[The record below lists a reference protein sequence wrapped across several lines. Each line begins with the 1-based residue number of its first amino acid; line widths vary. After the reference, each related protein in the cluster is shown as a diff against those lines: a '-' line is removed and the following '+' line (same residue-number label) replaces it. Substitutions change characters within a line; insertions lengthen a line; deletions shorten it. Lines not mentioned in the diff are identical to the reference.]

1 MPEGL
6 GHECLLVSE
15 CVRDA
20 LDSGQPV
27 VALETTLV
35 THGFPSSEGLDL
47 AIELEKIV
55 RASDAIPATIGVLD
69 GRLIVGLT
77 PDQLN
82 RLALSPDVTKLNPGN
97 LAAGLASE
105 KPGSTTVAT
114 TMLAAHLAGIRV
126 LATGGI
132 GGVHRNA
139 DSTGDIS
146 ADLTALG
153 RLPIA
158 VVCSGAKAILDLPR
172 TLEALE
178 TLGVP
183 VYGFGTDRFP
193 AFFRR
198 DSGLSVDHRI
208 DSVEDMSRAVKTHFV
223 LAFGTGIVVANPIA
237 MEYEMPEKL
246 YEKAMDQALQEVD
259 QAAVRGRE
267 VTPYLLGRMQ
277 ELTSGG
283 SSFSNKQLLRDN
295 VRLAADLACALS
307 PN

>member
-1 MPEGL
+1 MPGGL
-6 GHECLLVSE
+6 RHECLLVSE
-15 CVRDA
+15 CVQDA

-35 THGFPSSEGLDL
+35 THGFPSSEGLGL
-47 AIELEKIV
+47 AIEFEKIV

-77 PDQLN
+77 PDQLD

-97 LAAGLASE
+97 LAAGIASE
-105 KPGSTTVAT
+105 KPGSTTVAA

-208 DSVEDMSRAVKTHFV
+208 DSIEDMSRAVRTHFI

-237 MEYEMPEKL
+237 REYEMPERL
-246 YEKAMDQALQEVD
+246 YEKALDQALQEAD
-259 QAAVRGRE
+259 QATVRGRE

-277 ELTSGG
+277 ELTSDR
-283 SSFSNKQLLRDN
+283 SSFSNKQLLRAN
-295 VRLAADLACALS
+295 VRLAADLTCALS